1 MTTAVVVGAGP
12 NGLAAAIH
20 LARHGVDVQV
30 LEARDTIGGGARS
43 GELTVPGVIH
53 DHCSAFH
60 PWAVG
65 SPFWR
70 EIDLQRY
77 GLTLRWP
84 EIDCAHPLDD
94 GTAGVLYQSIETT
107 VARMGPDGTRW
118 RCAVGDLAAGFDDLA
133 QDLLRPMVNIPRHPI
148 RLAAFGPRAVLPATV
163 MARWFHTE
171 QARAL
176 FGGQA
181 AHAYTRLDRPLTA
194 ALGLIFLATGHRYGW
209 PVAEGG
215 SGSIIAAL
223 AAALDAHGGTVTTG
237 VSVASRKDVP
247 AADIV
252 MLDLSPAAA
261 YAIYGD
267 VMPGRIKRSYRRYRQ
282 GSSAFKVDFAIEG
295 DIPWTNPDCG
305 RAGTVHLGG
314 TFAEIAD
321 TERQRA
327 QGKMA
332 QRPFVLVG
340 QQYLADPIPVRG
352 QYQPDMGIRACAVRL
367 HRRCHRRR
375 RRPDRAVRPG
385 IPRPN
390 HRDRQHERCR
400 ATGLQP
406 QLHRRRYRRWGQ
418 RPAAGHLSAADCGQ
432 PLRDRRAGCLPVF
445 AIHTAGTRHPRAVR
459 LPRRRCSAEVAPH
472 VAVVSP
478 RDGCHTGPSM
488 RSTHMCRIATTGV
501 PGFPQ
506 AKGSKSPGLLPAQQ
520 PLPLLI

>member
-12 NGLAAAIH
+12 NGLAAAIQ
-20 LARHGVDVQV
+20 LARQGVDVQV
-30 LEARDTIGGGARS
+30 LEARDTIGGGSRS

-65 SPFWR
+65 SPIWR
-70 EIDLQRY
+70 EIDLPRY

-94 GTAGVLYQSIETT
+94 GTAGVLYRSIEAT
-107 VARMGPDGTRW
+107 VAQMGPDGRRW
-118 RCAVGDLAAGFDDLA
+118 RLAMGDLAAGFDDLA
-133 QDLLRPMVNIPRHPI
+133 HDLLRPVINVPRHPI

-163 MARWFHTE
+163 MARWFRTE
-171 QARAL
+171 PVRAL
-176 FGGQA
+176 FGGAA
-181 AHAYTRLDRPLTA
+181 AHNYTRLDRPLTA
-194 ALGLIFLATGHRYGW
+194 ALGLMMMATGHRYGW

-223 AAALDAHGGTVTTG
+223 AAALDAHGGTITTG
-237 VSVASRKDVP
+237 VTVASRKDIP
-247 AADIV
+247 AVDVV

-321 TERQRA
+321 TEHQRA

-332 QRPFVLVG
+332 QRPFMLVG
-340 QQYLADPIPVRG
+340 QQYLADPSRSAGNTNPIWAYAHVPFGYTGDATAALVDQIERF
-352 QYQPDMGIRACAVRL
+352 A
-367 HRRCHRRR
+367 
-375 RRPDRAVRPG
+375 PG
-385 IPRPN
+385 F
-390 HRDRQHERCR
+390 RDRII
-400 ATGLQP
+400 ATVSTSAAELQAYNPNYIGGDIVGGANDGLQVVF
-406 QLHRRRYRRWGQ
+406 
-418 RPAAGHLSAADCGQ
+418 RP
-432 PLRDRRAGCLPVF
+432 
-445 AIHTAGTRHPRAVR
+445 
-459 LPRRRCSAEVAPH
+459 
-472 VAVVSP
+472 
-478 RDGCHTGPSM
+478 
-488 RSTHMCRIATTGV
+488 RIAVNPYAIGV
-501 PGFPQ
+501 PGVYLCSQSTP
-506 AKGSKSPGLLPAQQ
+506 PGAGIHGLCGYHAASAALKWLRKQ
-520 PLPLLI
+520 

>member
-20 LARHGVDVQV
+20 LGRHGVDVQV

-43 GELTVPGVIH
+43 GELTVSGVIH

-60 PWAVG
+60 PWVVG

-77 GLTLRWP
+77 GLTLKWP

-94 GTAGVLYQSIETT
+94 GTAGVLYRSIEAT
-107 VARMGPDGTRW
+107 VAGMGSDATRW
-118 RCAVGDLAAGFDDLA
+118 RRAVGDLAAGLDDLA
-133 QDLLRPMVNIPRHPI
+133 QDLLRPVINIPHHPI

-163 MARWFHTE
+163 MARWFRTE

-181 AHAYTRLDRPLTA
+181 AHSYTRLDRPLTT
-194 ALGLIFLATGHRYGW
+194 ALGLIFLASGHRYGW

-223 AAALDAHGGTVTTG
+223 AAALDAHGGTVSTG
-237 VSVASRKDVP
+237 VTVASRKDIP
-247 AADIV
+247 GADIV

-267 VMPGRIKRSYRRYRQ
+267 VMPGRVKRSYRRYRQ

-332 QRPFVLVG
+332 QRPFLLVG
-340 QQYLADPIPVRG
+340 QQYLADPSRSAGNINPIWAYAHVPFG
-352 QYQPDMGIRACAVRL
+352 YSGD
-367 HRRCHRRR
+367 
-375 RRPDRAVRPG
+375 
-385 IPRPN
+385 
-390 HRDRQHERCR
+390 
-400 ATGLQP
+400 AT
-406 QLHRRRYRRWGQ
+406 
-418 RPAAGHLSAADCGQ
+418 
-432 PLRDRRAGCLPVF
+432 
-445 AIHTAGTRHPRAVR
+445 
-459 LPRRRCSAEVAPH
+459 
-472 VAVVSP
+472 VAVVDQIERFAP
-478 RDGCHTGPSM
+478 GFRDRIIATVSKSAAELQAYNPNYIGGDIVGGANDGLQVILRP
-488 RSTHMCRIATTGV
+488 RIAVNPYAVGV
-501 PGFPQ
+501 PGVYLCSQSTP
-506 AKGSKSPGLLPAQQ
+506 PGAGIHGLCGYHAADAALRW
-520 PLPLLI
+520 LGR

>member
-12 NGLAAAIH
+12 NGLAAAIQ
-20 LARHGVDVQV
+20 LARQGVDVQV
-30 LEARDTIGGGARS
+30 LEARDTIGGGSRS

-65 SPFWR
+65 SPIWR
-70 EIDLQRY
+70 EIDLPRY

-94 GTAGVLYQSIETT
+94 GTAGVLYRSIEAT
-107 VARMGPDGTRW
+107 VAQMGPDGRRW
-118 RCAVGDLAAGFDDLA
+118 RLAMGDLAAGFDDLA
-133 QDLLRPMVNIPRHPI
+133 HDLLRPVINVPRHPI

-163 MARWFHTE
+163 MARWFRTE
-171 QARAL
+171 PVRAL
-176 FGGQA
+176 FGGAA
-181 AHAYTRLDRPLTA
+181 AHNYTRLDRPLTA
-194 ALGLIFLATGHRYGW
+194 ALGLMMMATGHRYGW

-223 AAALDAHGGTVTTG
+223 AAALDAHGGTITTG
-237 VSVASRKDVP
+237 VTVASRKDIP
-247 AADIV
+247 AVDVV

-332 QRPFVLVG
+332 QRPFMLVG
-340 QQYLADPIPVRG
+340 QQYLADPSRSAGNTNPIWAYAHVPFGYTGDATAALVDQIERF
-352 QYQPDMGIRACAVRL
+352 A
-367 HRRCHRRR
+367 
-375 RRPDRAVRPG
+375 PG
-385 IPRPN
+385 F
-390 HRDRQHERCR
+390 RDRII
-400 ATGLQP
+400 ATVSTSAAELQAYNPNYIGGDIVGGANDGLQVVF
-406 QLHRRRYRRWGQ
+406 
-418 RPAAGHLSAADCGQ
+418 RP
-432 PLRDRRAGCLPVF
+432 
-445 AIHTAGTRHPRAVR
+445 
-459 LPRRRCSAEVAPH
+459 
-472 VAVVSP
+472 
-478 RDGCHTGPSM
+478 
-488 RSTHMCRIATTGV
+488 RIAVNPYAIGV
-501 PGFPQ
+501 PGVYLCSQSTP
-506 AKGSKSPGLLPAQQ
+506 PGAGIHGLCGYHAASAALKWLRKQ
-520 PLPLLI
+520 

>member
-1 MTTAVVVGAGP
+1 VTNAVVVGAGP

-30 LEARDTIGGGARS
+30 LEASDTIGGGSRS

-60 PWAVG
+60 PWVVG

-70 EIDLQRY
+70 EIDLEHY
-77 GLTLRWP
+77 GLALKWP

-94 GTAGVLYQSIETT
+94 GTAGVLYRSIDQT
-107 VARMGPDGTRW
+107 VAGMGSDGTRW
-118 RCAVGDLAAGFDDLA
+118 RRAVGDLAAGLDDLA
-133 QDLLRPMVNIPRHPI
+133 QDLLRPVINIPRHPI

-163 MARWFHTE
+163 MARWFRTQ

-194 ALGLIFLATGHRYGW
+194 ALGLMFLASGHRYGW

-215 SGSIIAAL
+215 SGSIIDAL
-223 AAALDAHGGTVTTG
+223 AAALDAHGGTVTTA
-237 VSVASRKDVP
+237 VTVASRKDIP
-247 AADIV
+247 TADIV

-267 VMPGRIKRSYRRYRQ
+267 VMPGRIKRAYRRYRQ

-295 DIPWTNPDCG
+295 HIPWSNPDCG

-332 QRPFVLVG
+332 QRPFMLVG
-340 QQYLADPIPVRG
+340 QQYLADPSRSAGNINPIWAYAHVPFG
-352 QYQPDMGIRACAVRL
+352 YTGDATPAVVDQIERF
-367 HRRCHRRR
+367 
-375 RRPDRAVRPG
+375 APG
-385 IPRPN
+385 F
-390 HRDRQHERCR
+390 RDRITASVSKSAAELH
-400 ATGLQP
+400 AYNANYIGGDIVGGANDGLQVI
-406 QLHRRRYRRWGQ
+406 L
-418 RPAAGHLSAADCGQ
+418 RP
-432 PLRDRRAGCLPVF
+432 
-445 AIHTAGTRHPRAVR
+445 
-459 LPRRRCSAEVAPH
+459 
-472 VAVVSP
+472 
-478 RDGCHTGPSM
+478 
-488 RSTHMCRIATTGV
+488 RIAVNPYATGV
-501 PGFPQ
+501 PGVYLCSQSTP
-506 AKGSKSPGLLPAQQ
+506 PGAGIHGLCGYHAAASALRWRRR
-520 PLPLLI
+520 